1 MIIDHIDNIMNYEP
15 LLPNLKHGVAALKN
29 AAEFEHERYEFEGGY
44 FMVQKGTTRPISEGT
59 YEAHRNYIDVQIILE
74 GSEEMA
80 WEDIRKLETVIL
92 YQPEK
97 DAERLKGNYDHVMK
111 ITKGMFYVAFPHD
124 GHQPV
129 SHTAEMQSFVK
140 VVMKLRTSR

>member
-15 LLPNLKHGVAALKN
+15 LLPNLKHGAAAIKN

-80 WEDIRKLETVIL
+80 WEDIRKLETVIP

-129 SHTAEMQSFVK
+129 SHTAETQSFVK
-140 VVMKLRTSR
+140 VVMKLRTAR